1 MSFFQPSQTFTTQ
14 PYVTLKGHE
23 SGFNF
28 VPAINCVVLAL
39 GVSRI
44 GGDLIV
50 QDLHAGAFGVIGFFA
65 SLAIYLLLKNVFKRD
80 ANTPFSTTG
89 VFAFSRNPGYVAFFL
104 PLIALSYFDWQ
115 TSAAALVLYVFAMN
129 VLVIH
134 QEENDHQ
141 SAFGAD
147 FDSYRAA
154 TPRWLM

>member
-1 MSFFQPSQTFTTQ
+1 MSLFQPSQSLTTQ
-14 PYVTLKGHE
+14 PYFSLKGHE
-23 SGFNF
+23 TGFNY
-28 VPAINCVVLAL
+28 VPVINCVILAL

-65 SLAIYLLLKNVFKRD
+65 SLAIYLILKYMFTRD
-80 ANTPFSTTG
+80 ASTPFSTTG
-89 VFAFSRNPGYVAFFL
+89 IFAFSRNPAHVAFFL

-134 QEENDHQ
+134 HEENDHQ
-141 SAFGAD
+141 STFGAD

-154 TPRWLM
+154 APRWLM